1 MNHQRLPGVIV
12 SIPAVIAAAAVPLLA
27 QTATEAPVLRV
38 QGSAEIRIV
47 PDLAVVRLGVAN
59 EAQTAQEAQQAVNST
74 AAAVLAAVRRVGIDE
89 QNVQTVRLVLS
100 PIYSSRRQGD
110 PQEPRIVGYRA
121 SNTVSVRTEDL
132 SLVAPVIDAA
142 LDAGANQLEG
152 VSFGLQND
160 QAVKQQAL
168 RQAIEEAHGKAEA
181 MADALDVDL
190 EAIISVTE
198 EPGFVRE
205 PMMEMSRAMAM
216 QAAPQTAVSPGE
228 VAVSASVS
236 IEYRL
241 SE

>member
-1 MNHQRLPGVIV
+1 MNQRLPRLLASALALV
-12 SIPAVIAAAAVPLLA
+12 AAAAVPLLA
-27 QTATEAPVLRV
+27 QTAPVLRV
-38 QGSAEIRIV
+38 QGSAEVRIV

-59 EAQTAQEAQQAVNST
+59 EAQTAREAQQAVNRASD
-74 AAAVLAAVRRVGIDE
+74 AILDAVRRVGIDE

-100 PIYSSRRQGD
+100 PIYSSRRPD
-110 PQEPRIVGYRA
+110 ETQEPRIVGYRA
-121 SNTVSVRTEDL
+121 SNTVSVRTEEL

-142 LDAGANQLEG
+142 LDAGANRLEG
-152 VSFGLQND
+152 VSFGLQDD
-160 QAVKQQAL
+160 QAVTQQAL

-181 MADALDVDL
+181 MAAALDVEL

-198 EPGFVRE
+198 APEFVRE
-205 PMMEMSRAMAM
+205 PMMEMSRAMAI
-216 QAAPQTAVSPGE
+216 QSAPQTSVSPGE

>member
-1 MNHQRLPGVIV
+1 MNQRPLKPLVPILALV
-12 SIPAVIAAAAVPLLA
+12 AAAAVPLLA
-27 QTATEAPVLRV
+27 QTAPVLRV
-38 QGSAEIRIV
+38 QGSVEIRTV

-59 EAQTAQEAQQAVNST
+59 EAQTAREAQQAVNRASD
-74 AAAVLAAVRRVGIDE
+74 AILDAVRRVGIDE

-100 PIYSSRRQGD
+100 PIYSSRRPD
-110 PQEPRIVGYRA
+110 ETEEPRIVGYRA
-121 SNTVSVRTEDL
+121 ANTVSVRTEEL

-152 VSFGLQND
+152 VSFGLQDD
-160 QAVKQQAL
+160 QAVTQQAL

-181 MADALDVDL
+181 MAAALGVEL

-198 EPGFVRE
+198 APGFVRE
-205 PMMEMSRAMAM
+205 PMMEMSRAMAL
-216 QAAPQTAVSPGE
+216 QSAPQTSVSPGE

-241 SE
+241 SEQ

>member
-1 MNHQRLPGVIV
+1 MNQRPLRTLVPMLALV
-12 SIPAVIAAAAVPLLA
+12 AAPAVPLLA
-27 QTATEAPVLRV
+27 QPATEAPVLRV
-38 QGSAEIRIV
+38 QGTAEVRVV

-59 EAQTAQEAQQAVNST
+59 EAQTAQEAQQAVNEASD
-74 AAAVLAAVRRVGIDE
+74 AILDAVRRAGIDE

-110 PQEPRIVGYRA
+110 TQEPRIVGYRA
-121 SNTVSVRTEDL
+121 SNTVSVRAEDL
-132 SLVAPVIDAA
+132 SLVASVIDAA

-152 VSFGLQND
+152 VSFGLQDD

-168 RQAIEEAHGKAEA
+168 RRAIEEANGKAEA
-181 MADALDVDL
+181 MAAALGVELD
-190 EAIISVTE
+190 AIISVTE

-205 PMMEMSRAMAM
+205 PRMEMSRAMAL
-216 QAAPQTAVSPGE
+216 QSNAQTSVSPGE